1 MLSDYSN
8 VIKWGEGF
16 NIAINDQLLIL
27 TRTSLGK
34 FTNNGGWSG
43 DASARTAE
51 QAIGAIKLQT

>member
-16 NIAINDQLLIL
+16 NIAINDQLYL

-51 QAIGAIKLQT
+51 QAIGAIRLQT